1 MLIIAVPKSASTSL
15 MTTMKRL
22 HNIESKQILFPN
34 NPFPTNC
41 KYLYNFHSDVR
52 ELDEEQVTLFRSK
65 KILYKQH
72 IFPSPNN
79 LKRLK
84 TLKKVIL
91 LRTPQDVVKAYYR
104 AEKQY
109 VHNIRNDFQNLRTPE
124 EWIEQAK
131 KLGLLS
137 DLKQYYMWR
146 GQDNVKIVY
155 YRDLISSPKKVI
167 NKIESFYDLPI
178 TRKNISL
185 DEKRY
190 SRINSFDKLKNFI
203 NNRVIKSI
211 MHKIR

>member
-1 MLIIAVPKSASTSL
+1 MLIIAIPKSASTSL
-15 MTTMKRL
+15 MTTLRRL
-22 HNIESKQILFPN
+22 HNIESKQIIFPN
-34 NPFPTNC
+34 NPFPNNC

-52 ELDEEQVTLFRSK
+52 ELDEKQVALFRSK
-65 KILYKQH
+65 KTLYKQH
-72 IFPSPNN
+72 IFPSQNN

-91 LRTPQDVVKAYYR
+91 LRTPRDVVKAYYR

-109 VHNIRNDFQNLRTPE
+109 IHNIRTDFQNLRTPD

-146 GQDNVKIVY
+146 RQDNVKIVY
-155 YRDLISSPKKVI
+155 YRDLISYPKKVI

-190 SRINSFDKLKNFI
+190 SRINNFDKLKNFI
-203 NNRVIKSI
+203 NYRIIKSI
-211 MHKIR
+211 MHKKR